1 LKRGATLI
9 GSVPYEEIKKGRATL
24 TYTDQLEL
32 ASDPA
37 RLRYAIRYVNAA
49 GQRAAFSNFF
59 LMTPAF
65 KVAVPPADINF
76 EKQETANI
84 ITWQAPTRNMD
95 GSTPVNLLGY
105 NVYRISKSQPESDLK
120 PLNAEPVT
128 PRAMRTSDSNSA
140 RLTRILLEPCPSERK
155 PGRLRV

>member
-1 LKRGATLI
+1 
-9 GSVPYEEIKKGRATL
+9 
-24 TYTDQLEL
+24 
-32 ASDPA
+32 
-37 RLRYAIRYVNAA
+37 VNAA

-65 KVAVPPADINF
+65 KVAAPPADINF

-105 NVYRISKSQPESDLK
+105 NVYRILNSQPESDLK
-120 PLNAEPVT
+120 PLNAEPITTTRYEDKRFKFGETYTYFV
-128 PRAMRTSDSNSA
+128 RAVS
-140 RLTRILLEPCPSERK
+140 LGRK